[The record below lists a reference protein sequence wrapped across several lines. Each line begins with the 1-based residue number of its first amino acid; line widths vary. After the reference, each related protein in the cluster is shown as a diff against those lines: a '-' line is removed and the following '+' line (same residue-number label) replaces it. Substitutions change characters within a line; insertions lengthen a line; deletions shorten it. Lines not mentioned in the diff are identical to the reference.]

1 MTTENDLMQLLIDE
15 LNAVEELQPGD
26 VTKYAL
32 AEKSGRKLAM
42 VEKILRNKVEAGELV
57 VVKKFDS
64 KIGRNVNVYVAPNML
79 Q

>member
-1 MTTENDLMQLLIDE
+1 MTTETELMQLLIDE

-64 KIGRNVNVYVAPNML
+64 KSGRNVNVYVAPNML